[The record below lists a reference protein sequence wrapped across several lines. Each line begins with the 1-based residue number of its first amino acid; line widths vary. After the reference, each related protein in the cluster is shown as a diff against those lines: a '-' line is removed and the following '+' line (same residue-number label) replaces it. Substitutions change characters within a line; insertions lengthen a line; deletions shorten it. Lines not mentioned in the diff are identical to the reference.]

1 VLDLELTDR
10 IVVVTGGASNIGRG
24 IVHAFAQQG
33 ANVLIVDFDETKGTA
48 TRNEALALGAADC
61 RLIAA
66 DLSTAEGCATA
77 MRTVLDA
84 YGRVD
89 VLVNNFG
96 WGGPGLLLNT
106 DSAHWDLMWRMNL
119 GATIA
124 CSHAVLPDMKA
135 RKGGAIV
142 SLASDAAQGVP
153 NQSVYG
159 AMKAGVVS
167 FTRAIA
173 KEFGRYE
180 VRANV
185 ISPGVVF
192 PQPGDAGDKSVWS
205 QGKTVLSEKQIDD
218 TYALQALRR
227 ATRPSDIAQAAL
239 FLASDV
245 TARQVTGQIIS
256 VSGGWWMP

>member
-10 IVVVTGGASNIGRG
+10 VVVVTGGASNIGRG

-33 ANVLIVDFDETKGTA
+33 ANVVIVDFDETKGAA
-48 TRNEALALGAADC
+48 TLKEALELGAADS

-66 DLSTAEGCATA
+66 DLSTAEGCGAA

-84 YGRVD
+84 YGSID

-96 WGGPGLLLNT
+96 WGGPGLLLTT
-106 DSAHWDLMWRMNL
+106 DGAHWDLMWRMNL

-124 CSHAVLPDMKA
+124 CSHAVLSDMKA
-135 RKGGAIV
+135 RKRGAIV

-159 AMKAGVVS
+159 AMKAGVVA

-180 VRANV
+180 VRANA

-205 QGKTVLSEKQIDD
+205 QGKTVLTDKQIED